1 MLDNLKILF
10 HQGKQYIPDVT
21 IAKIPGIFRGRP
33 VISNEVVDTNALV
46 DICPTGAI
54 SSLPKGEKLGK
65 ASLPKGQAGLYIDLG
80 KCTFCGECAIAFP
93 SKIKFTTD
101 YKMATNDCQKLIIK
115 EGQDKPIELNPELI
129 RKEIYEYFSGSL
141 KLRQV
146 CAGGDGS
153 CEMELSACSNVNFD
167 MGRFGV
173 EFVASPSHAD
183 GIVITGPIT
192 ENMSQALQICYDAIP
207 EPKII
212 ILAGTDAISGGIF
225 DGSPALNRNFL
236 SKYKI
241 DLYVPGNPIHPLT
254 FINGVLELIKK
265 RK

>member
-21 IAKIPGIFRGRP
+21 TVIVPGIFRGRP
-33 VISNEVVDTNALV
+33 VISSEKVNENELMELCPTNA
-46 DICPTGAI
+46 I
-54 SSLPKGEKLGK
+54 STNPLC
-65 ASLPKGQAGLYIDLG
+65 IDLG
-80 KCTFCGECAIAFP
+80 KCTFCGECAIASP
-93 SKIKFTTD
+93 GKIKFTTD
-101 YKMATNDCQKLIIK
+101 YRMATNGRQKLVIK
-115 EGQDKPIELNPELI
+115 EGEDEIIELNPDLI
-129 RKEIYEYFSGSL
+129 RKEIYDYFSGSL

-153 CEMELSACSNVNFD
+153 CEMELNACSNVNFD
-167 MGRFGV
+167 MGRFGI
-173 EFVASPSHAD
+173 EFVASPRHAD

-192 ENMSQALQICYDAIP
+192 ENMAQPLQICYDAIP

-225 DGSPALNRNFL
+225 KGSNALNRSFL

-254 FINGVLELIKK
+254 FINGLLELIKK